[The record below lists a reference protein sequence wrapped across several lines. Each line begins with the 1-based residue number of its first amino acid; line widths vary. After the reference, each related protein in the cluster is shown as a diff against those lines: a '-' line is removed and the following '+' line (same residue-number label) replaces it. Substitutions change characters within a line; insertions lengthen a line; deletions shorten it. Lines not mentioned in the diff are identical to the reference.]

1 MISKSGSE
9 QRWMKVV
16 DTDANNEIV
25 GVGQFLVYEGKKP
38 ESVLNLQRP
47 GGYYDSD
54 EDKEFAES
62 LLVSFMERRK
72 AVLEEVGDKPLVGEW
87 VSFPSCFFFVC
98 VWDTTPP
105 RLVSTV
111 TCSNWHM
118 ACIVTGMAAIGVLLA
133 LGMWYGGR
141 FHDVMSVV
149 LFAKPIDKQQADT
162 GANFFFVCSLRHH
175 DGRTTAS
182 VSRRRHHAREVGCR
196 RSG

>member
-1 MISKSGSE
+1 MPLELAPVEDADFSKMIPFMFAAMGGNSIFINSVYPHNMDPAKHPMYAMIFNMISKSGSE

-87 VSFPSCFFFVC
+87 VSFPSLFFFLC
-98 VWDTTPP
+98 VFGTPP
-105 RLVSTV
+105 PLPV
-111 TCSNWHM
+111 
-118 ACIVTGMAAIGVLLA
+118 
-133 LGMWYGGR
+133 
-141 FHDVMSVV
+141 
-149 LFAKPIDKQQADT
+149 
-162 GANFFFVCSLRHH
+162 
-175 DGRTTAS
+175 
-182 VSRRRHHAREVGCR
+182 
-196 RSG
+196 